1 MKIDSAEIEKA
12 LRDPT
17 SLRELTEKISAG
29 EKELATAQKAALDP
43 VTKTNQFLSE
53 INDSLRDMSQNVIS
67 KFFNSFLG
75 QFTVNAAALAGISSY
90 AMQTFVS
97 INEIGKDLK
106 KLAYGEAASDYSDAT
121 GGILSSLDGYIT
133 KNTGFNPGLEGMLG
147 DLTNQITG
155 FFNKAPALAADNT
168 TNTGPEKTTDPI
180 QDAIKNIVQPSE
192 ATKSPEAALKENIK
206 TNSKNTTLR
215 LTFYITRV
223 VSFNCNAFLKNT
235 DIEQLIYYFQL
246 IYNFVT
252 EMSAIKPTK

>member
-1 MKIDSAEIEKA
+1 
-12 LRDPT
+12 
-17 SLRELTEKISAG
+17 
-29 EKELATAQKAALDP
+29 
-43 VTKTNQFLSE
+43 
-53 INDSLRDMSQNVIS
+53 MSQNVIS

-180 QDAIKNIVQPSE
+180 QDAIKNIVSPSE
-192 ATKSPEAALKENIK
+192 KTKSPEAALKENVR
-206 TNSKNTTLR
+206 TNSKNTKIFGDMLAALELIMESVSTQFIQREMVNYLE
-215 LTFYITRV
+215 LIFEIQDDSATCFKITDYYRYLD
-223 VSFNCNAFLKNT
+223 NL
-235 DIEQLIYYFQL
+235 LIKSL
-246 IYNFVT
+246 
-252 EMSAIKPTK
+252 